1 MGKKHRAGTGST
13 PSPDN
18 DKPDWA
24 AELFRGD
31 STGNS
36 RGDSK
41 RPAKSGNQIAPQSD
55 QELRLSDRLG
65 AKTLDQLAKLKQQM
79 SNNQVPTSAGDTAAN
94 RGVPRKPTTAA
105 RPNLDEQTEPSFAEL
120 FNSGTAA
127 EDESFG
133 DLLDKSKLDW
143 RAHK

>member
-1 MGKKHRAGTGST
+1 MGKKHRTGTGST

-24 AELFRGD
+24 ADLFRGD
-31 STGNS
+31 S

-41 RPAKSGNQIAPQSD
+41 RPAKSGSQVAPQSD

-65 AKTLDQLAKLKQQM
+65 AKTLDQLARLKQQM
-79 SNNQVPTSAGDTAAN
+79 ANNQVPASAGDIAAN
-94 RGVPRKPTTAA
+94 QGVPRKPTTAA

-120 FNSGTAA
+120 FNPGTAA